1 MNIAMRHLSRQAKQV
16 LYGNLLVMGMLAGRM
31 AVTGKGTYSFLLW
44 NLFLAFL
51 PLCAALYAQ
60 KKSVQSW
67 RLVLVSAIWL
77 AFFPNAPYLITDIYH
92 LVHFRGVP
100 LWYDALL
107 LFTAAF
113 TGLAMGFISLQ
124 IMELQWRQVWRQKF
138 FKNSSVRGRWR
149 YRLAAVGAVFLLSGF
164 GVYLGRVLRWNS
176 WDVLTDTKGLAYD
189 IATRIINPFDHKY
202 TWAFTLA
209 YAGVL
214 FFLYNVWC
222 GSSLVKNKNPGR

>member
-1 MNIAMRHLSRQAKQV
+1 MV
-16 LYGNLLVMGMLAGRM
+16 
-31 AVTGKGTYSFLLW
+31 
-44 NLFLAFL
+44 
-51 PLCAALYAQ
+51 
-60 KKSVQSW
+60 SV
-67 RLVLVSAIWL
+67 VWL
-77 AFFPNAPYLITDIYH
+77 AFFPNAPYLITDLYH
-92 LVHFRGVP
+92 LAHFRGVP

-113 TGLAMGFISLQ
+113 TGVAMGFISLQ
-124 IMELQWRQVWRQKF
+124 IMEARWRQLWRQKF
-138 FKNSSVRGRWR
+138 FKNYSMQSRWR
-149 YRLAAVGAVFLLSGF
+149 YRLGTVALVFVLSGF

-189 IATRIINPFDHKY
+189 IITRVINPVDHKY

-222 GSSLVKNKNPGR
+222 GLSLSKKKNPGV